1 MSSTVS
7 SGKLH
12 HVNFETKHD
21 ENKNEHGVVTND
33 DYSIYNA
40 CMNIIIVCRFNEAGL

>member
-21 ENKNEHGVVTND
+21 ENEHGVVTND

>member
-33 DYSIYNA
+33 DYSIYKCVYEYHN
-40 CMNIIIVCRFNEAGL
+40 CVSF